1 MNKNA
6 TEEATPEQLL
16 SLLELQLAAQRQK
29 RKGRA
34 QSRPLFLAGS
44 LLLIVGGAVAAFIVL
59 HGMLGNVL
67 QSEGTIPLAPPAQI
81 ANARNSA
88 ELSR

>member
-6 TEEATPEQLL
+6 TEDATPEQLL

-34 QSRPLFLAGS
+34 QSRPLLLAGS
-44 LLLIVGGAVAAFIVL
+44 LLLIIGGAVAAFIVL
-59 HGMLGNVL
+59 HGMLGNVV
-67 QSEGTIPLAPPAQI
+67 QSEGTTPFPPPAQI
-81 ANARNSA
+81 ADSGNF
-88 ELSR
+88 